1 MVRQPEHEGST
12 SGSIPDP
19 VRRKV
24 GLDIAGRDEDHLP
37 PQGQEQDQTQEAMEP
52 VHVHVLLS
60 R

>member
-1 MVRQPEHEGST
+1 MVRQPEHEGPA

-19 VRRKV
+19 VRWKV

-60 R
+60 G